1 MRTLSSSSRS
11 LHLRRRQS
19 LTPKLLHHVRKLK
32 AVAEAVIAAWCPQKF
47 LPMDKPGFTLKD
59 ANIALIGLGLMGGSL
74 ALSLKERCRRLSAY
88 DPHLPTLE
96 LARRQEIVQLA
107 DSNPAKV
114 LADADL
120 VILACPVPAI
130 VEWLAR
136 LPEYIQ
142 HPCIVLDIG
151 SSKRTIVTALGT
163 LPANFDPIGGHPI
176 CGRERLSL
184 ENAERFLY
192 RDAPFVLTPLSNAP
206 ARTPVPPLCKLSRRL
221 GANPIWLDA
230 DDHDRILA
238 TTSHLPYLLS
248 SALALSTSDD
258 CAPLVGPGF
267 RSTSRLAGTPSSMML
282 GVLQSNA
289 DNVLASIA
297 SFRQSLDSFE
307 SALKTGDK
315 DTLQSALDRSRN
327 QYQTLIN

>member
-1 MRTLSSSSRS
+1 
-11 LHLRRRQS
+11 
-19 LTPKLLHHVRKLK
+19 
-32 AVAEAVIAAWCPQKF
+32 
-47 LPMDKPGFTLKD
+47 MDKPGFTLKD

-88 DPHLPTLE
+88 DPHPPTLE
-96 LARRQEIVQLA
+96 LARRQEIVHLA
-107 DSNPAKV
+107 DSDPTKV

-130 VEWLAR
+130 VDWIAR
-136 LPEYIQ
+136 LPDYIQ
-142 HPCIVLDIG
+142 HPCIMLDIG
-151 SSKRTIVTALGT
+151 SSKRTIVTALEA

-192 RDAPFVLTPLSNAP
+192 RDAPFVLTSLERTSENAHS
-206 ARTPVPPLCKLSRRL
+206 AALQIVEAL
-221 GANPIWLDA
+221 GANTVWLNA

-238 TTSHLPYLLS
+238 STSHLPYLLS

-258 CAPLVGPGF
+258 TAPLIGPGF

-282 GVLQSNA
+282 GVLQSNR
-289 DNVLASIA
+289 DNVLAAIA
-297 SFRQSLDSFE
+297 SFRQSLDMIE
-307 SALKTGDK
+307 TALQSGNSN
-315 DTLQSALDRSRN
+315 TLQSVLDKSRN
-327 QYQTLIN
+327 HYRTLVH